1 MRNQRRDSGHFQQT
15 RYPLEVVDRQFNYQA
30 KIRVGLGP
38 GALRVAAPRPRTPV
52 AGAQRRG
59 LRSAAA
65 VGVSTSDDNAE
76 RTTPSSADGFMAR
89 FLYSACAIMSDL
101 KRDPVMRNKCEQ
113 KSLRV
118 FSEPGELHGGPA
130 TQGLRVRGDPL
141 GIRENFSSG
150 A

>member
-38 GALRVAAPRPRTPV
+38 GALRVAAPRPRTPA

-65 VGVSTSDDNAE
+65 MGLQTSGDNVTHQPH
-76 RTTPSSADGFMAR
+76 RRQMGFMEGV
-89 FLYSACAIMSDL
+89 FYVMSAQL
-101 KRDPVMRNKCEQ
+101 
-113 KSLRV
+113 
-118 FSEPGELHGGPA
+118 
-130 TQGLRVRGDPL
+130 GL
-141 GIRENFSSG
+141 